1 MPKRI
6 QHKYT
11 AAVLPSSDLE
21 RDVKW
26 YAEYT
31 GFAMRFSNDG
41 YVGLYRDGMELHLQW
56 HAGTQDDPVSGGSVV
71 KFFVTKIDEVFK
83 EFTERGTVK
92 EHHLKKDTPW
102 GTHEFGFYDLNKNAI
117 FFVQDLHS

>member
-1 MPKRI
+1 MPNRI

-11 AAVLPSSDLE
+11 ASVLASADLQ
-21 RDVKW
+21 RDIRW
-26 YAEYT
+26 YEEYT
-31 GFAMRFSNDG
+31 GFVTRFTDEG

-56 HAGTQDDPVSGGSVV
+56 HAGTEDDPLIGGSVV
-71 KFFVTKIDEVFK
+71 KFFITNIDEVFK

-92 EHHLKKDTPW
+92 EHQLKRNTAW

-117 FFVQDLHS
+117 FFVEELHF